1 MMETIRRYT
10 NTDKVTL
17 ALILE
22 EGRARA
28 TDLQFH
34 LTLTRGQIKAALDRL
49 VAQGAVAYEATT
61 RSYRLL

>member
-1 MMETIRRYT
+1 METILKYT
-10 NTDKVTL
+10 NMDKVTL

-22 EGRARA
+22 EGRARV

-34 LTLTRGQIKAALDRL
+34 LTLTRGQIKTALDRL
-49 VAQGAVAYEATT
+49 VAQGTVTYETAT

>member
-1 MMETIRRYT
+1 MEIIRKYT

-22 EGRARA
+22 EGRARV

-34 LTLTRGQIKAALDRL
+34 LTLTRGQIKTALDRL
-49 VAQGAVAYEATT
+49 VAKGVVTYESAT
-61 RSYRLL
+61 RNYRLL

>member
-1 MMETIRRYT
+1 METLRKFT
-10 NTDKVTL
+10 NMDKVTL

-34 LTLTRGQIKAALDRL
+34 LTLTRRQIKTALDRL
-49 VAQGAVAYEATT
+49 VAQGAVAYEAATS
-61 RSYRLL
+61 SYRLI

>member
-1 MMETIRRYT
+1 METLRKFT
-10 NTDKVTL
+10 NMDKVTL

-34 LTLTRGQIKAALDRL
+34 LTLTRGQIKTALDRL
-49 VAQGAVAYEATT
+49 VAQGTVAYEAATS
-61 RSYRLL
+61 SYRLI

>member
-1 MMETIRRYT
+1 METLRRYT
-10 NTDKVTL
+10 NMDKVTL

-34 LTLTRGQIKAALDRL
+34 LTLTRGQIKTALDRL
-49 VAQGAVAYEATT
+49 IAQGTVTYEAATS
-61 RSYRLL
+61 SYKLI

>member
-1 MMETIRRYT
+1 MEIIRRFT
-10 NTDKVTL
+10 NMDKVTL

-34 LTLTRGQIKAALDRL
+34 LTLTRGQIKTALDRL
-49 VAQGAVAYEATT
+49 VVQGAVAYEASTAV
-61 RSYRLL
+61 YRLL

>member
-1 MMETIRRYT
+1 MEIIRKYT

-22 EGRARA
+22 EGRARV

-34 LTLTRGQIKAALDRL
+34 LTLTRGQIKTALDRL
-49 VAQGAVAYEATT
+49 VAKGAVTYESAT
-61 RSYRLL
+61 RNYRLL

>member
-1 MMETIRRYT
+1 MEIIRKYT
-10 NTDKVTL
+10 NMDKVTL

-22 EGRARA
+22 EGRARV

-34 LTLTRGQIKAALDRL
+34 LTLTRGQIKTALDRL
-49 VAQGAVAYEATT
+49 VAQGTVTYETAT

>member
-1 MMETIRRYT
+1 MELIRRFT
-10 NTDKVTL
+10 NMDKVTL

-34 LTLTRGQIKAALDRL
+34 LTLTRGQIKTALDKL
-49 VAQGAVAYEATT
+49 VAQGAVTYEVTT
-61 RSYRLL
+61 GSYKLL

>member
-1 MMETIRRYT
+1 METILKYT
-10 NTDKVTL
+10 NMDKVTL

-22 EGRARA
+22 EGRARV

-34 LTLTRGQIKAALDRL
+34 LTLTRGQIKTALDRL
-49 VAQGAVAYEATT
+49 VAQGTVKYETAT

>member
-1 MMETIRRYT
+1 MEIIRKYT

-28 TDLQFH
+28 TDIQFH
-34 LTLTRGQIKAALDRL
+34 LTLTRDQIKTALERL
-49 VAQGAVAYEATT
+49 VAQGTVSYESATH
-61 RSYRLL
+61 SYKFL

>member
-1 MMETIRRYT
+1 METIRKFT

-22 EGRARA
+22 EGKARA

-34 LTLTRGQIKAALDRL
+34 LTLTRDQIKTALDRL
-49 VAQGAVAYEATT
+49 VDQGTVAYEAATHN
-61 RSYRLL
+61 YQLL

>member
-1 MMETIRRYT
+1 MEIIRKYT

-22 EGRARA
+22 EGRARV

-34 LTLTRGQIKAALDRL
+34 LTLTRGQIKTALDRL
-49 VAQGAVAYEATT
+49 VAQGTVAYESAT
-61 RSYRLL
+61 RNYRLL

>member
-1 MMETIRRYT
+1 MEIIRKYT
-10 NTDKVTL
+10 NMDKVTL

-34 LTLTRGQIKAALDRL
+34 LTLTRGQIKIALDRL
-49 VAQGAVAYEATT
+49 VAQGTIAYEAAT

>member
-1 MMETIRRYT
+1 MMETIRKYT

-34 LTLTRGQIKAALDRL
+34 LTLTRGQIKTALDRL
-49 VAQGAVAYEATT
+49 VAQGTVAYEAAT

>member
-1 MMETIRRYT
+1 MEIIRKYT

-22 EGRARA
+22 DGRARV

-34 LTLTRGQIKAALDRL
+34 LTLTRGQIKTALDRL
-49 VAQGAVAYEATT
+49 VAQGAVAYEAATS
-61 RSYRLL
+61 SYRLL